1 MDAGGRRPLY
11 PEVNTPPRPFP
22 LPAAESYLIAL
33 GVGETAETNRD
44 GSIVATGAAI
54 LSLQGWRFVPR
65 GGYQGVGRLQ

>member
-44 GSIVATGAAI
+44 GSIVANGATI
-54 LSLQGWRFVPR
+54 LSLAGLAIRAMR
-65 GGYQGVGRLQ
+65 RLSA